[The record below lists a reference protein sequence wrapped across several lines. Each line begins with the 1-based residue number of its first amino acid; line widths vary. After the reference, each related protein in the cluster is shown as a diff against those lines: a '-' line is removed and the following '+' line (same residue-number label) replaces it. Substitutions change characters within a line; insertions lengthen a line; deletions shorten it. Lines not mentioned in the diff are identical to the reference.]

1 MIVTAAYYEAGHA
14 LLAVA
19 VGNPIVRVT
28 IRRRGNVLG
37 SVHHRGVDLTQS
49 ADEVGN
55 ATPRVTAAAPAHV
68 KQRAE

>member
-1 MIVTAAYYEAGHA
+1 
-14 LLAVA
+14 VA